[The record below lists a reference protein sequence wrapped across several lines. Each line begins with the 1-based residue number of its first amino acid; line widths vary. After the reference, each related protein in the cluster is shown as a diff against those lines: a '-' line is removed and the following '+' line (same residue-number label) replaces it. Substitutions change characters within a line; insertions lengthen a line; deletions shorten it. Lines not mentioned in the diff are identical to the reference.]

1 MPFIFRSKVPIFSR
15 KGQRNVLLLPQL
27 IVTQNSYCKFFEQ
40 NILNIQYSVDATI
53 KLNIYY
59 KLDIENP
66 IIRINTAFKGCSSLE
81 KISVLPRIY
90 HN

>member
-40 NILNIQYSVDATI
+40 NIQYSVDATI
-53 KLNIYY
+53 KLNIYDNLY
-59 KLDIENP
+59 IDFSEID
-66 IIRINTAFKGCSSLE
+66 GC
-81 KISVLPRIY
+81 
-90 HN
+90 

>member
-1 MPFIFRSKVPIFSR
+1 MPFIVPFIFRSKVPIFSR

-53 KLNIYY
+53 KLNIYDNLY
-59 KLDIENP
+59 IDFSEIDAMLN
-66 IIRINTAFKGCSSLE
+66 
-81 KISVLPRIY
+81 
-90 HN
+90 

>member
-1 MPFIFRSKVPIFSR
+1 MPFIFRSKVPIFSC

-53 KLNIYY
+53 KLNIYDNLY
-59 KLDIENP
+59 IDFSEID
-66 IIRINTAFKGCSSLE
+66 GC
-81 KISVLPRIY
+81 
-90 HN
+90 

>member
-1 MPFIFRSKVPIFSR
+1 M

-53 KLNIYY
+53 KLNIYDNLY
-59 KLDIENP
+59 IDFSEID
-66 IIRINTAFKGCSSLE
+66 GC
-81 KISVLPRIY
+81 
-90 HN
+90 

>member
-1 MPFIFRSKVPIFSR
+1 MSINMCPSLCLLFLDLKYQFFRV

-53 KLNIYY
+53 KLNIYDNLY
-59 KLDIENP
+59 IDFSEID
-66 IIRINTAFKGCSSLE
+66 GC
-81 KISVLPRIY
+81 
-90 HN
+90 